1 MPKVKWQGQDV
12 DALEV
17 RFRSV
22 REDWNEYDLEDG
34 STLRMKA
41 VVSEIV
47 RVEGQ
52 YDPENNPV
60 YLVKSGNMVVVK
72 SPDHLRKKT

>member
-41 VVSEIV
+41 VVTDIV

-60 YLVKSGNMVVVK
+60 YLLSQVIWLS
-72 SPDHLRKKT
+72 